1 MAMRTAVEFLV
12 AHAVTANRA
21 AIRER
26 KLSGNWL
33 LIEFYKK
40 ARDIYMVQARA
51 HQGST
56 VGIQASLAGQDPS
69 MDRRKPGKAA
79 FSQLT

>member
-26 KLSGNWL
+26 KLSGDGL
-33 LIEFYKK
+33 LIAFYKK
-40 ARDIYMVQARA
+40 ARDLYMVQARA

-56 VGIQASLAGQDPS
+56 VGIQASLAAP
-69 MDRRKPGKAA
+69 RP
-79 FSQLT
+79 